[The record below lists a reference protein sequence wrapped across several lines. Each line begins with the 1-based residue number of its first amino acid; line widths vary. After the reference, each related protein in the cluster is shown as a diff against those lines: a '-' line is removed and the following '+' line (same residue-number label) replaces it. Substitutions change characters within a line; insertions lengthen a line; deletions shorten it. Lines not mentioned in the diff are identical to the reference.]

1 MRDQRR
7 QERSRKSNDFGHFLS
22 IFCEHRGEQAQ
33 LSVYRRFTGG
43 RLSFCRRATV
53 GRPSGDRRRET
64 EAKSGGKR
72 ENKNNGIWQENRGM
86 NKKTKRYM

>member
-22 IFCEHRGEQAQ
+22 NFCEHRGKQAQ
-33 LSVYRRFTGG
+33 LSIHRRFTGG

-64 EAKSGGKR
+64 EAESRGK
-72 ENKNNGIWQENRGM
+72 GT
-86 NKKTKRYM
+86 TKIMECGRKIAECVR